1 MAPSWDS
8 TSASHFR
15 DTFGISSSSQVHE
28 GWTSSDEVW
37 VEREDVPMNARLAVM
52 ATIFIVSLFGMML
65 YFTIIHGQ
73 PYPNSFPKLFRFLL
87 CQNEFASCAF
97 PESFS
102 SQGSISERVSV
113 VCRGPISSGMLEEL
127 SRSLLTDRLTCPTP
141 GIILSTA
148 FCHLLQDAFQAL
160 YHPSV
165 KSRWRIG
172 NHTGFIM

>member
-8 TSASHFR
+8 TAASHFR
-15 DTFGISSSSQVHE
+15 GPIGISSSSQVHE
-28 GWTSSDEVW
+28 GWTSAEEVW
-37 VEREDVPMNARLAVM
+37 VERGDVPLNARFAVM
-52 ATIFIVSLFGMML
+52 TTIFVVSLFGMIL
-65 YFTIIHGQ
+65 YFVVIHGH
-73 PYPNSFPKLFRFLL
+73 PYPNLFPKLFRFLL
-87 CQNEFASCAF
+87 CQNEFPSCAF

-113 VCRGPISSGMLEEL
+113 VYHGLITSGTLEEL

-160 YHPSV
+160 HHPSV